1 MRLENKVALI
11 SGAGSVGPGWG
22 NGKSTAV
29 AFARDGARIF
39 AVDLVPEAAAET
51 QGIIASEGGVCET
64 HTCDVTDAPQVK
76 AMIDACIA
84 QFGRIDILINNV
96 GGSMPGGP
104 VELSQE
110 DWQGQLDFNLT
121 SAFLACKYVL
131 PHMETQ
137 GGGAIVNNASIYGL
151 IGSAGMP
158 AYSAAKGAVLSLT
171 RQLAVDYG
179 PENIRVNGLCPGATL
194 SPRVKGYIDSGMVSA
209 KAVEELAL
217 LGRLAECEEIG
228 NVIAFLASDAASYI
242 HGTSMVV
249 DGGQTVH

>member
-29 AFARDGARIF
+29 AFAREGARIF
-39 AVDLVPEAAAET
+39 AVDRVPEAAAET
-51 QGIIASEGGVCET
+51 QEIITSEVGVCET
-64 HTCDVTDAPQVK
+64 HTCDVTDATQVK
-76 AMIDACIA
+76 AMIDACIT

-96 GGSMPGGP
+96 GGSIPGGP

-137 GGGAIVNNASIYGL
+137 GGGAIVKATSRPDESVPPACAI
-151 IGSAGMP
+151 SAMIMSAIPRPRP
-158 AYSAAKGAVLSLT
+158 ALCSLVAHW
-171 RQLAVDYG
+171 Q
-179 PENIRVNGLCPGATL
+179 
-194 SPRVKGYIDSGMVSA
+194 
-209 KAVEELAL
+209 
-217 LGRLAECEEIG
+217 
-228 NVIAFLASDAASYI
+228 
-242 HGTSMVV
+242 
-249 DGGQTVH
+249 